1 MHHMAKTWTL
11 EGKTCLI
18 TGATQGIGRVTARE
32 LAPLGPH
39 LLIVARDKKRGAEL
53 VDELKKSS
61 GNPNIELFIADLSIQ
76 ADVRRLAAEVMAKH
90 KQLHLLL
97 NNAGALFTTRQLTPD
112 GYETTF
118 ALNHLGYFLLTD
130 LLLDL
135 LKRTAS
141 ESGEARIV
149 NVASNAHVR
158 VKNGLDFDDLMSERS
173 YSTFDVYSRSK
184 FANILFTYELARRIQ
199 ASGVIG
205 AQTEVVDDLLP
216 RDATCSEFAEQR
228 KERVDADFAHGL
240 GVANAAQSSD
250 EAHCWPPVAIVG
262 YTAAL
267 AARHCSSASMRC
279 SSSGD
284 APGVRRLMSRRMI
297 CSSST
302 VTGSIG
308 LAVTSSSLGQ
318 GQQDEGEDA
327 GHVRLPSCS

>member
-39 LLIVARDKKRGAEL
+39 LLIVARDKKRGTEL

-97 NNAGALFTTRQLTPD
+97 NNAGAVFTTRQLTPD

-149 NVASNAHVR
+149 NVASAAHQR

-173 YSTFDVYSRSK
+173 YSTFDAYSRSK

-199 ASGVIG
+199 ASGVRGLMANCLHPGFVASGFGHNNGLLMSLAMKLASPFALSPEEG
-205 AQTEVVDDLLP
+205 AKTMIYLCKSPEVSGV
-216 RDATCSEFAEQR
+216 TGKYFAKSREKR
-228 KERVDADFAHGL
+228 SNRA
-240 GVANAAQSSD
+240 SYD
-250 EAHCWPPVAIVG
+250 EA
-262 YTAAL
+262 
-267 AARHCSSASMRC
+267 AARRLWELSEQL
-279 SSSGD
+279 
-284 APGVRRLMSRRMI
+284 VRPR
-297 CSSST
+297 
-302 VTGSIG
+302 
-308 LAVTSSSLGQ
+308 Q
-318 GQQDEGEDA
+318 
-327 GHVRLPSCS
+327 

>member
-1 MHHMAKTWTL
+1 MAKTWTL

-199 ASGVIG
+199 ASGVRGLTVNCLHPGFVASGFGHNNGLLMSLAMKLASPFALSPEEG
-205 AQTEVVDDLLP
+205 ARTMIYLCKSPEV
-216 RDATCSEFAEQR
+216 S
-228 KERVDADFAHGL
+228 
-240 GVANAAQSSD
+240 GVTGKYFVKSREARSNRASYD
-250 EAHCWPPVAIVG
+250 EA
-262 YTAAL
+262 
-267 AARHCSSASMRC
+267 AARRLWEMSEQLVR
-279 SSSGD
+279 
-284 APGVRRLMSRRMI
+284 PG
-297 CSSST
+297 
-302 VTGSIG
+302 
-308 LAVTSSSLGQ
+308 Q
-318 GQQDEGEDA
+318 
-327 GHVRLPSCS
+327 

>member
-1 MHHMAKTWTL
+1 MAKTWTL

-39 LLIVARDKKRGAEL
+39 LLIVARDQRRGTEL

-97 NNAGALFTTRQLTPD
+97 NNAGAVFTTRQLTPD
-112 GYETTF
+112 GHETTF

-199 ASGVIG
+199 ASGARGLTVNCLHPGFVASGFGHNNGPLMSLVMKLASPFALSPQEG
-205 AQTEVVDDLLP
+205 AKTMIYLCKSPEV
-216 RDATCSEFAEQR
+216 S
-228 KERVDADFAHGL
+228 
-240 GVANAAQSSD
+240 GVTGKYFVKSREARSNRASYD
-250 EAHCWPPVAIVG
+250 EA
-262 YTAAL
+262 
-267 AARHCSSASMRC
+267 AARRLWEISEQL
-279 SSSGD
+279 
-284 APGVRRLMSRRMI
+284 VRPR
-297 CSSST
+297 
-302 VTGSIG
+302 
-308 LAVTSSSLGQ
+308 Q
-318 GQQDEGEDA
+318 
-327 GHVRLPSCS
+327 